1 MTLPGQ
7 TKSVTAGK
15 YELAV
20 TRAGQAVGR
29 FVYGRSYLSRIDAV
43 ELDPIELKLSPQVYE
58 TGLLKGVFGAIR
70 DASPDYWGRLLI
82 QRHLGKSEL
91 GEMDYLLLSPQDRP
105 GALGFGLNEKPPAPV
120 REFNKTLQLAELQ
133 SIAHRVIRDKPLA
146 GSEAEQVERLLLRGT
161 TMGGARPKAVV
172 EDDDGLWIAKFSH
185 PNDLWNNARVERAM
199 LVLARSCGIET
210 AESRVVPVAKG
221 DVLLVKRFDREKVKS
236 GYYKNRMVSALT
248 ILGSEDVPLLARERW
263 SYVLF
268 VEELRR
274 VSADPRK
281 DAKEL
286 FRRMCFN
293 ALISNTDDHPRNH
306 AIIARSRSWRLSPA
320 YDLTPSTPI
329 SIEHRDLAMA
339 VGEAGRY
346 ANAQNLLSQSGR
358 FLLEEAEARKIVVD
372 MEAVVASTWYKVA
385 RAEGVTLSDCKKI
398 SGAFV
403 YPGFSFPLR
412 TA

>member
-1 MTLPGQ
+1 
-7 TKSVTAGK
+7 
-15 YELAV
+15 
-20 TRAGQAVGR
+20 
-29 FVYGRSYLSRIDAV
+29 
-43 ELDPIELKLSPQVYE
+43 
-58 TGLLKGVFGAIR
+58 
-70 DASPDYWGRLLI
+70 
-82 QRHLGKSEL
+82 
-91 GEMDYLLLSPQDRP
+91 
-105 GALGFGLNEKPPAPV
+105 
-120 REFNKTLQLAELQ
+120 
-133 SIAHRVIRDKPLA
+133 
-146 GSEAEQVERLLLRGT
+146 
-161 TMGGARPKAVV
+161 
-172 EDDDGLWIAKFSH
+172 
-185 PNDLWNNARVERAM
+185 M

-236 GYYKNRMVSALT
+236 GYRKNRMVSALT

-263 SYVLF
+263 SYVLL
-268 VEELRR
+268 VEDLRR

-281 DAKEL
+281 DAKKL

-306 AIIARSRSWRLSPA
+306 AIIARNRSWRLSPA

-358 FLLEEAEARKIVVD
+358 FLLDEAEARKIVVD
-372 MEAVVASTWYKVA
+372 MQTAVAKTWYKVA
-385 RAEGVTLSDCKKI
+385 RAEGVSLSDCKKI

-403 YPGFSFPLR
+403 YPGFSLPLQ
-412 TA
+412 TV